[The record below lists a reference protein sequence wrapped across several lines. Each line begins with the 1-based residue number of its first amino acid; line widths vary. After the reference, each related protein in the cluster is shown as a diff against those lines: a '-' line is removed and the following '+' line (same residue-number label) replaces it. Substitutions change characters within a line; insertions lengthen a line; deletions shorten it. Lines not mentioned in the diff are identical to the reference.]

1 MLSVRLHGA
10 DDLRLDDIPVPEIG
24 PDEILIKTE
33 AAAVCGTDVRMWRTN
48 QIGRGAVS
56 PLVLGHELCG
66 VVEKKGRDVTHLTE
80 GTRVAVAPNFG
91 CGTCRMCVAG
101 KTHLCGGYLAF
112 GINMDGAFAEYVRVP
127 AAPLRQGNVFA
138 LPAGLTPEEAA
149 LNEPLSCV
157 YNGFTKCSPKPGEIG
172 LVVGAGP
179 IGLLHAQLLHSAGLT
194 VAMSDISEERLAL
207 CRERFPFLVTYSG
220 DALLDFV
227 RELTAGVGLDVA
239 VVACPV
245 PEVQARM
252 LTLMNYG
259 GRINFFG
266 GIPKE
271 RQPVAIDTNQIHYKE
286 LFLTGS
292 TRASVAQFRKTLDM
306 TARGLVDLK
315 GIVTARI
322 PIQNALTAFDN
333 ARKGIGLKNIVT
345 F

>member
-66 VVEKKGRDVTHLTE
+66 VVEKKGRGVTHLAE

-101 KTHLCGGYLAF
+101 KTHLCDGYLAF

-138 LPAGLTPEEAA
+138 LPAGLTAEEAA

-194 VAMSDISEERLAL
+194 VAMSDISEDRLAL
-207 CRERFPFLVTYSG
+207 CRERFPFLVTHAG
-220 DALLDFV
+220 GNLPDFV
-227 RELTAGVGLDVA
+227 RELTGGVGLDVA
-239 VVACPV
+239 IVACPV
-245 PEVQARM
+245 PEVQAVFR
-252 LTLMNYG
+252 
-259 GRINFFG
+259 RIG
-266 GIPKE
+266 SRSP
-271 RQPVAIDTNQIHYKE
+271 
-286 LFLTGS
+286 S
-292 TRASVAQFRKTLDM
+292 TRIRFIIRNSSSPAPRGPASRNS
-306 TARGLVDLK
+306 ARRS
-315 GIVTARI
+315 T
-322 PIQNALTAFDN
+322 
-333 ARKGIGLKNIVT
+333 
-345 F
+345 